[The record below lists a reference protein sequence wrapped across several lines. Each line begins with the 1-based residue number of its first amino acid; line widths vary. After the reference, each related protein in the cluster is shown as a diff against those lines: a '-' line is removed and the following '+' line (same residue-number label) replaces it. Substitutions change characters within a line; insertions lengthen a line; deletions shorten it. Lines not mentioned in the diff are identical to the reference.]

1 MSQSRSLGLNEIF
14 YSIQGESTQV
24 GRPSVFVR
32 LMGCPLRCKYCD
44 TEYAFYEG
52 KRYSFDDIFA
62 QIEAFPT
69 KLVEVT
75 GGEPLA
81 QPNVLPFMKELVD
94 RGYEVMIE
102 TSGAF
107 PIDDIHPQVRIILDI
122 KTPGSGELARMRWE
136 NIAVLKKGYDEVK
149 FVVTSKS
156 DFDFAVNICRE
167 YELFDRVV
175 VLISPSF
182 KDVKNIELAQWVLD
196 SGLPF
201 RMQLQMHKYIWEPE
215 TRGV

>member
-1 MSQSRSLGLNEIF
+1 
-14 YSIQGESTQV
+14 
-24 GRPSVFVR
+24 
-32 LMGCPLRCKYCD
+32 MGCPLRCKYCD